1 MLALPLTERPQPL
14 AARRRRPADSL
25 VVAALP
31 AGVAL
36 RHADGRIT
44 PCNVAARALVSAAG
58 DRLDAVLG
66 SDAPGPAML
75 LLESGARLRIEQ
87 RALPGSTDQL
97 LLFTDVTREHRLDEA
112 LSRHQRLAS
121 LGELAATLAHQ
132 VRTPLAA
139 ALLYLDNARLPAL
152 DADRRAALLD
162 QASTCLRDLEQL
174 VAGLLGFARGAAHED
189 RSTPLA
195 DVLDG
200 VATAAAPLCRPNQR
214 LEIDPPAAGLAVAV
228 GRESLVAAL
237 LNLVQ
242 NALQAA
248 GPGAIVRITATAT
261 GGGVELAVTDNG
273 PGIPPALRGRVLE
286 PFFTTRSG
294 GTGLGLAV
302 VQSLVTGAGGSV
314 GIDANAPRGT
324 RITLRLPCVAT
335 PGARA

>member
-1 MLALPLTERPQPL
+1 MLALPLNDCPPPAT
-14 AARRRRPADSL
+14 RRRPADSL
-25 VVAALP
+25 IIAALP

-44 PCNVAARALVSAAG
+44 PCNAAAQALVSAGG

-66 SDAPGPAML
+66 AGTPETATVV
-75 LLESGARLRIEQ
+75 LESGARLRIEQ
-87 RALPGSTDQL
+87 RALPESADQL

-152 DADRRAALLD
+152 DPARQAELLD
-162 QASTCLRDLEQL
+162 QATTCLRDLEQL
-174 VAGLLGFARGAAHED
+174 VAGLLGFARGAGRED
-189 RSTPLA
+189 RPTPLP

-200 VATAAAPLCRPNQR
+200 VATAAAPLCRPTQR
-214 LEIDPPAAGLAVAV
+214 LEIDASAAGLAVAV

-242 NALQAA
+242 NALQAT

-261 GGGVELAVTDNG
+261 GDTVELAVSDNG
-273 PGIPPALRGRVLE
+273 PGIPPALRARVLE

-302 VQSLVTGAGGSV
+302 VQSLVTAAGGTV
-314 GIDANAPRGT
+314 AIDQNEPRGT
-324 RITLRLPCVAT
+324 RVTLRLPRVAP
-335 PGARA
+335 PGDRP

>member
-1 MLALPLTERPQPL
+1 MLALPLTERPLPT

-36 RHADGRIT
+36 LHADGRIT
-44 PCNVAARALVSAAG
+44 PCNAAARALVSAAG

-66 SDAPGPAML
+66 TGTPETATL
-75 LLESGARLRIEQ
+75 VLESGARLRIEQ
-87 RALPGSTDQL
+87 RALPGSADQL

-152 DADRRAALLD
+152 DADRQAGLLD

-174 VAGLLGFARGAAHED
+174 VAGLLGFARGAGRED
-189 RSTPLA
+189 RPTPLA

-200 VATAAAPLCRPNQR
+200 VATAAAPLCRPTQR
-214 LEIDPPAAGLAVAV
+214 LEIDAPAAGLAVAV

-248 GPGAIVRITATAT
+248 GPGAIVRITATAN
-261 GGGVELAVTDNG
+261 GDLIELAVSDNG
-273 PGIPPALRGRVLE
+273 PGIPPALRTRVLE

-302 VQSLVTGAGGSV
+302 VQSLVTAAGGSV
-314 GIDANAPRGT
+314 VIDPNEPRGT
-324 RITLRLPCVAT
+324 RVTLRLPRIAT
-335 PGARA
+335 PGDRP